1 VNFPSDSPPKF
12 KKGEEKYSIKDL
24 SRRSLLRLVMKSMV
38 MRKQLVVSVDIP
50 QAVTDKWPRILD
62 ASQEELRKNI
72 SCYQEINVNAPEIA
86 VHVRTNYNLFKMSN
100 LSPGTI
106 RRKTL
111 LPDYY
116 ALALEKVSSK
126 ESKKEYGKLENLG
139 RIHIHTD
146 LYASDLINFKGDSKL
161 KTYSDWFSSISRN
174 GDVYLFHQA
183 PIVKTF
189 SDWAFAKVFIMS
201 TSSLSYVAGMFN
213 QNRVIYP
220 NGHGHSKLKRWEIV
234 D

>member
-1 VNFPSDSPPKF
+1 
-12 KKGEEKYSIKDL
+12 
-24 SRRSLLRLVMKSMV
+24 
-38 MRKQLVVSVDIP
+38 
-50 QAVTDKWPRILD
+50 
-62 ASQEELRKNI
+62 
-72 SCYQEINVNAPEIA
+72 
-86 VHVRTNYNLFKMSN
+86 
-100 LSPGTI
+100 
-106 RRKTL
+106 
-111 LPDYY
+111 
-116 ALALEKVSSK
+116 
-126 ESKKEYGKLENLG
+126 
-139 RIHIHTD
+139 
-146 LYASDLINFKGDSKL
+146 LINFKGDSKL